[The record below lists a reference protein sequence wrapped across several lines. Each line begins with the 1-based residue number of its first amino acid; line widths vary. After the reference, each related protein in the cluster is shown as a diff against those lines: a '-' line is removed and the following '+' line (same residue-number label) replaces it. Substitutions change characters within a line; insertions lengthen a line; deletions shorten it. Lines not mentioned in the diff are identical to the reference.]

1 MATLDRIDV
10 KPMGLTKRSNGIW
23 HIDKVIGGVRINRS
37 AKTKSLAEATKLLE
51 RLSDGYKETFA
62 SQKWADYVE
71 SQFADRLSWAN
82 KTLARINKPSVVA
95 SKGRPDLN
103 ASALRALMLRCDGR
117 CEISSIPF
125 SLDRVGTSKTPPFGM
140 SLDRKDS
147 SIGYTMDNC
156 RIVCLSVNLAMR
168 EWGESVMVKIG
179 KAMLLRELERDIR
192 K

>member
-1 MATLDRIDV
+1 MGAAEGIDF

-23 HIDKVIGGVRINRS
+23 HIDKVINGVRINRS
-37 AKTKSLAEATKLLE
+37 TKTKSLAEAIKLLD
-51 RLSDGYKETFA
+51 RLSEGYKETFA
-62 SQKWADYVE
+62 SQKWTDHVDA
-71 SQFADRLSWAN
+71 QFADRQSWAHR
-82 KTLARINKPSVVA
+82 TLARINKPSVVA

-103 ASALRALMLRCDGR
+103 AAALRALMLRCDGR

-125 SLDRVGTSKTPPFGM
+125 SLDRVGPSKTPPFGM

>member
-1 MATLDRIDV
+1 MGKSEGV
-10 KPMGLTKRSNGIW
+10 VFKPMGLTKRGNGIW
-23 HIDKVIGGVRINRS
+23 HIDKIINGVRINRS
-37 AKTKSLAEATKLLE
+37 AKTKNLAEAVKLLD
-51 RLSDGYKETFA
+51 RLSDGYKDTFA
-62 SQKWADYVE
+62 SQEWVIQVDA
-71 SQFADRLSWAN
+71 QFADRQSWAN
-82 KTLARINKPSVVA
+82 RTLARINKPSVVA

-125 SLDRVGTSKTPPFGM
+125 SLERVGQSKTPPFGM

-179 KAMLLRELERDIR
+179 KAMLLRELERDIL